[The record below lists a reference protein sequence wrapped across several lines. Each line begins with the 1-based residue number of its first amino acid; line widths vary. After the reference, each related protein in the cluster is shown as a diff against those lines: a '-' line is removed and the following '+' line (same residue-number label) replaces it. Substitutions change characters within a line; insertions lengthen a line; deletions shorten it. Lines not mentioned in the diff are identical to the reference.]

1 MKKVDRKKKAEAV
14 KDYLSSGQSLIVV
27 AARHGISVETLRKA
41 VGPSRMRKRGKK
53 KAITR
58 VPSVVQAALFPS
70 LASGGKTNRKRKIKD
85 LSSENANKRWNKTE
99 VALLIDS
106 VRDGLTVSETAKLL
120 GRSNTAVI
128 QRKSI
133 LITKGVMKDPTRF
146 PIPDGI
152 KRIRKQMDIP
162 EVLENDLPVVDP
174 MPMDTAASSS
184 SLKMIGL
191 EDLADLVKRFGL
203 DVTITIS
210 GDVTTVHMQS

>member
-14 KDYLSSGQSLIVV
+14 KDYLSSGQGLVIV

-41 VGPSRMRKRGKK
+41 VGPSRIRKRGKK

-70 LASGGKTNRKRKIKD
+70 LAAGGKRTKKKD

-133 LITKGVMKDPTRF
+133 LITKGVMKDPARF

-162 EVLENDLPVVDP
+162 EVLENDLPVVYL
-174 MPMDTAASSS
+174 MPLDNTASST

>member
-53 KAITR
+53 VITR

-70 LASGGKTNRKRKIKD
+70 LAAGGKTNRKRKIKD

-162 EVLENDLPVVDP
+162 EVLENDLPVVDL
-174 MPMDTAASSS
+174 MPLDNTASSS

>member
-41 VGPSRMRKRGKK
+41 VGPSRMRKRGKNV
-53 KAITR
+53 ITR

-70 LASGGKTNRKRKIKD
+70 LASGGNTNRKRKIKD

-146 PIPDGI
+146 PVPDGI

-162 EVLENDLPVVDP
+162 ELVENDLPVVDL
-174 MPMDTAASSS
+174 MPLDNTASSS

>member
-53 KAITR
+53 VITR

-133 LITKGVMKDPTRF
+133 LITKGVMKDPARF

-162 EVLENDLPVVDP
+162 EVLENDLPVVDS